1 MVGEGRRRW
10 QIYSQD
16 GFSPRVSARF
26 RPDQSRSLSTTQA
39 HCRGGA
45 GRDGESGRAAERHG
59 ELIAH
64 ASTKGGGL
72 RKPEVMG
79 IRRSPF
85 AKETGL
91 RGHELKMRTIAVA
104 ARLVQRQHALIHA

>member
-1 MVGEGRRRW
+1 MVGEGRRCW

-16 GFSPRVSARF
+16 GFSPRVSAHFDRINPILF
-26 RPDQSRSLSTTQA
+26 PSLKLIAAAVQ
-39 HCRGGA
+39 GA
-45 GRDGESGRAAERHG
+45 MVRAAERHG
-59 ELIAH
+59 ELIAY
-64 ASTKGGGL
+64 ASTNGGGL

-85 AKETGL
+85 AKETRL
-91 RGHELKMRTIAVA
+91 RGYELKMRAVAVA